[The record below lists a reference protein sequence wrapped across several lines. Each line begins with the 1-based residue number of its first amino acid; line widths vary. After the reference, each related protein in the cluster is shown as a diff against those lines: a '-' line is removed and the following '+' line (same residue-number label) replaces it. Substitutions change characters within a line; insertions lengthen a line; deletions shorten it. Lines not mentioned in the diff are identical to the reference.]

1 MEAYSSTNEKAT
13 LYKMDKSKAPKA
25 PKAPKVPKLPKVHK
39 VPKPAE
45 SLRKAPEEQTQRE
58 RERAA
63 QSMSALLA
71 MKKKRC

>member
-1 MEAYSSTNEKAT
+1 MY
-13 LYKMDKSKAPKA
+13 KSKAPKA

-63 QSMSALLA
+63 QSMAPLVGK
-71 MKKKRC
+71 MKKRC